1 MKQVFKNITIVI
13 AFLFVLP
20 GVFAQVDMI
29 TASEYK
35 ALVKS
40 DKNVVTVH
48 AGKAKNYNANHLKGS
63 ILVSYKKTDK
73 EGDVKGLMMD
83 PQDLATFFGES
94 GISETN
100 TIVLYD
106 NGSQKYST
114 RLYWL
119 LKYLGAPN
127 VKILHK
133 DKDSWRKA
141 RMILVSAPTKG
152 KATTFTANVDNSIL
166 AVMADVE
173 KSKADANVVL
183 IDVRAIGEFDGSA
196 EKSNGHIPGAVNI
209 NHEDFL
215 TADSKAFKSTD
226 ELKALVEKVG
236 ATPDKTI
243 ILYCIT
249 SIRGAVGYVAFK
261 NILGYPNVKLY
272 DGSMHQWALEK
283 RPVEKMMWNR

>member
-1 MKQVFKNITIVI
+1 MKQIFKNITIVI

-20 GVFAQVDMI
+20 TVFAQVDLI
-29 TASEYK
+29 SANEYK
-35 ALVKS
+35 ALVKT

-63 ILVSYKKTDK
+63 ILISYKDTDQK
-73 EGDVKGLMMD
+73 GDIKGLMMN
-83 PQDLATFFGES
+83 PTDLAKFFGDS

-100 TIVLYD
+100 TIILYD

-114 RLYWL
+114 RVYWL

-141 RMILVSAPTKG
+141 RMVLVSTPTKG
-152 KATTFTANVDNSIL
+152 KATTFTANVDPSIL
-166 AVMADVE
+166 ALMADVE
-173 KSKADANVVL
+173 KSKGDANIVL
-183 IDVRAIGEFDGSA
+183 IDVRLANEFDGTE
-196 EKSNGHIPGAVNI
+196 EKSNGHIPGAINI

-215 TADSKAFKSTD
+215 TADSKAFKSAD
-226 ELKALVEKVG
+226 EIKALVEKAG
-236 ATPDKTI
+236 ATSDKTI
-243 ILYCIT
+243 ILYCTT

-261 NILGYPNVKLY
+261 NILKYPNVKLY
-272 DGSMHQWALEK
+272 DGAEQEWITKHELAK
-283 RPVEKMMWNR
+283 

>member
-1 MKQVFKNITIVI
+1 MKQIFKNITIVI

-20 GVFAQVDMI
+20 TVFAQLDMI
-29 TASEYK
+29 NAAEYK

-63 ILVSYKKTDK
+63 ILISYKSTDQ
-73 EGDVKGLMMD
+73 EGDIKGLMLN
-83 PQDLATFFGES
+83 PQGLATLFGES

-114 RLYWL
+114 RMYWL

-133 DKDSWRKA
+133 DKDAWRKA
-141 RMILVSAPTKG
+141 RLVLVSTPTKG
-152 KATTFTANVDNSIL
+152 KTTTFTPTVDASIL
-166 AVMADVE
+166 ALMADVE
-173 KSKADANVVL
+173 ASKADANVVL
-183 IDVRAIGEFDGSA
+183 IDVRAADEYDGTA
-196 EKSNGHIPGAVNI
+196 EKSNGHIPGAINI

-215 TADSKAFKSTD
+215 TESKAYKSAAD
-226 ELKALVEKVG
+226 LKVMVEKLG
-236 ATPDKTI
+236 ATSDKTI

-261 NILGYPNVKLY
+261 NILEYPNVKLY
-272 DGSMHQWALEK
+272 DGAEQEWITKHKLEK
-283 RPVEKMMWNR
+283 